1 MYCCGTSADGCAIVI
16 VIVGAI
22 ATLLVHGAHDG
33 VAAWLQSTYAA
44 DWYGIAAGSGGSG
57 SFTWATGG
65 RGMSS
70 AHDATSASAM
80 SSLAAVTLR
89 ASPVT

>member
-1 MYCCGTSADGCAIVI
+1 MYCCGTSADGCTIA
-16 VIVGAI
+16 GAI
-22 ATLLVHGAHDG
+22 ATLLVHGADHDG

-44 DWYGIAAGSGGSG
+44 DWYGIAAGSDGSG
-57 SFTWATGG
+57 MSFG

-70 AHDATSASAM
+70 AQQATSASAM
-80 SSLAAVTLR
+80 SSLAATTLD